1 MNIHKYLFSLKKKR
15 RGVKPLQTLLPLLK
29 HKEASEMVGVILPR
43 WLHCH
48 RWTVVAAAA
57 ESQLVGSCG
66 REEGRSWKAKNSPGF
81 VQGRGNSR
89 DKEKR
94 VGFFFFFFNAVFAFL
109 QLNQYCAK
117 TFQWEHDLESS

>member
-1 MNIHKYLFSLKKKR
+1 M
-15 RGVKPLQTLLPLLK
+15 KPLQTLLPLLK
-29 HKEASEMVGVILPR
+29 HKEASEVVGVILPR

-57 ESQLVGSCG
+57 ESQLVGSCE
-66 REEGRSWKAKNSPGF
+66 REEGRNWKAKNSPGF
-81 VQGRGNSR
+81 VQGTENSH
-89 DKEKR
+89 DKEKG
-94 VGFFFFFFNAVFAFL
+94 VGIFFFFFCNAVFAFL

>member
-81 VQGRGNSR
+81 VQGTGNSR

-94 VGFFFFFFNAVFAFL
+94 VGFFFFFL
-109 QLNQYCAK
+109 
-117 TFQWEHDLESS
+117 

>member
-1 MNIHKYLFSLKKKR
+1 MNIHQYLFSLIKKR
-15 RGVKPLQTLLPLLK
+15 RRVKPLQTLLPLLK

-66 REEGRSWKAKNSPGF
+66 REGGR
-81 VQGRGNSR
+81 
-89 DKEKR
+89 EKLD
-94 VGFFFFFFNAVFAFL
+94 GKKQPWICSGHGKL
-109 QLNQYCAK
+109 P
-117 TFQWEHDLESS
+117 